1 MVLTVVC
8 TDEPRHI
15 VACITIDLAVNNI
28 GNLLPIDLLGLVLKS
43 KLAVSMSIISL
54 RFIQHTE
61 RDDFSR
67 RYVSLLQAFRQIS
80 FAASSERVHRFL
92 AIVHA
97 EPLLF
102 ALDRRLDL
110 WSSTL
115 NLAFG

>member
-1 MVLTVVC
+1 VVLTVVC

-15 VACITIDLAVNNI
+15 LACLTIDLAVNNV

-61 RDDFSR
+61 RDDFSW

-102 ALDRRLDL
+102 ALDRRLYF